1 MSYCFSPP
9 AGAKGINENP
19 GTKQYSIPSASGLFP
34 TSELGQTTAKP
45 RLPARVGVRGRE
57 RGQVGGGWPP
67 PSLHSL
73 LLWRPRGHLVALKA
87 VTAEVP
93 TLAWRPWPPAALES
107 GSALRSG
114 RRGSGAEM
122 LLSRKLLWTQTGPSR
137 ATALLRCG
145 GSRERRI
152 SPPPPRGLLRACPR
166 TPAARP
172 GVGSARGRRDRTGPE
187 PEAKPKPGAAG
198 RGRRP
203 GRGGSTQAP
212 RPRPTDPAAR
222 PAPSHSA
229 GRDLAPPRPPRPPRS
244 PRARSHLQGPSAQ
257 ASAAR
262 FRFSAPGPPLTAW
275 GSSGGCGQNAPPM
288 APPSGASGRPRG
300 RRRLPPAADHGAGC
314 REPGFWSSRGPH
326 PGLPQQPPR
335 PGAQHPG
342 QCPPPQR
349 ASRRPGRG
357 TEDARRVTL
366 VQSGGHQPS
375 RIGALCRLSDHGG
388 RPMVMEGFQPH
399 PSLHL
404 HPLPL
409 HPSVSSSVS
418 S

>member
-45 RLPARVGVRGRE
+45 RLPAGVGVRGRE

-152 SPPPPRGLLRACPR
+152 PPPPRGLLRACPR

-172 GVGSARGRRDRTGPE
+172 GVGSARGWRDRTGPE

-314 REPGFWSSRGPH
+314 RGARILEQQGSAPGSPPTAPAPWRPAPWTVPTSPES
-326 PGLPQQPPR
+326 QPPAR
-335 PGAQHPG
+335 EGHRGREAGHSRAKWRSPAQSHWG
-342 QCPPPQR
+342 LMQ
-349 ASRRPGRG
+349 
-357 TEDARRVTL
+357 
-366 VQSGGHQPS
+366 
-375 RIGALCRLSDHGG
+375 IK
-388 RPMVMEGFQPH
+388 
-399 PSLHL
+399 
-404 HPLPL
+404 
-409 HPSVSSSVS
+409 
-418 S
+418 